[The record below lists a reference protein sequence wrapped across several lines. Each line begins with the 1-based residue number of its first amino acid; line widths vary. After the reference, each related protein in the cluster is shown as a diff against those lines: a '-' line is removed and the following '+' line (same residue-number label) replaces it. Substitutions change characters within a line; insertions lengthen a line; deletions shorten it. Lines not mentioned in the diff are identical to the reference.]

1 MPVES
6 DSRISMQIV
15 LYNIFQIIVLI
26 LLSPLL
32 LVKAIISPKYR
43 GRILLR
49 LGLGLTEQIRKLPA
63 GHQRIWIHA
72 LSVGEVLSA
81 QPLVK
86 ALRAAYPNA
95 TLIFSASTKTG
106 EELAFDVIRN
116 EINLFIPFPFDIY
129 FIARKFINSIR
140 ADLFILIE
148 TDFWPNFLH
157 ILQEKNTPA
166 ILVNGR
172 ISQSSFNRYQRF
184 LFIFLPMF
192 KSFRFISMQT
202 SADAKK
208 MIELGID
215 PDRVKA
221 LGNLKY
227 DAVLPDTVGWD
238 QEQRPISFYRK
249 QFGISPEKIVWIAGS
264 THAGEEISIFSAYKR
279 LSLLFPDLFLVVAP
293 RRIERGNEIKEIAE
307 RLGLTVRRR
316 TAPFQDE
323 EFPGAPLLILDTM
336 GELSRMYSFCDIA
349 FIGGSLVPDGGHNPL
364 EPAAFGK
371 PILFGPYM
379 DDFTEISSDLLEKDA
394 AIVCHDE
401 NDIFEVLKKLLT
413 NDTLR
418 EKMGNEA
425 QALVLQHR
433 GVTDRHIE
441 IFQFFITS
449 QKVSPLFPESE
460 EQ

>member
-1 MPVES
+1 
-6 DSRISMQIV
+6 
-15 LYNIFQIIVLI
+15 L
-26 LLSPLL
+26 
-32 LVKAIISPKYR
+32 
-43 GRILLR
+43 
-49 LGLGLTEQIRKLPA
+49 
-63 GHQRIWIHA
+63 
-72 LSVGEVLSA
+72 
-81 QPLVK
+81 
-86 ALRAAYPNA
+86 
-95 TLIFSASTKTG
+95 
-106 EELAFDVIRN
+106 
-116 EINLFIPFPFDIY
+116 
-129 FIARKFINSIR
+129 
-140 ADLFILIE
+140 

-172 ISQSSFNRYQRF
+172 ISQTSFDRYQRYH
-184 LFIFLPMF
+184 FIFLPMF

-208 MIELGID
+208 MIELGVD
-215 PDRVKA
+215 PERVKA

-238 QEQRPISFYRK
+238 QEQRPISFYRQ

-264 THAGEEISIFSAYKR
+264 THSGEEVSIFSAYKR

-293 RRIERGNEIKEIAE
+293 RRIERGREIKEIAE
-307 RLGLTVRRR
+307 KLGLTVRQR

-336 GELSRMYSFCDIA
+336 GELSRMYTFCDIA
-349 FIGGSLVPDGGHNPL
+349 LIGGSLVPDGGHNPL

-371 PILFGPYM
+371 PILFGPHM
-379 DDFTEISSDLLEKDA
+379 DDFSEISADLLEKEA

-401 NDIFEVLKKLLT
+401 NDIFEILKKLLT
-413 NDTLR
+413 NVSLR
-418 EKMGNEA
+418 KKMGDEA

-433 GVTDRHIE
+433 GVTRRHIE

-449 QKVSPLFPESE
+449 Q
-460 EQ
+460 